1 MQNIKDFILIINN
14 RITKLVLIYLSIIF
28 CVIVSFMLG
37 RLTTLKI
44 SKPDIKVVS
53 SNYFENKT
61 SATSTE
67 NNSDQEII
75 VKNTVDK
82 SFIFASKKG
91 KYFYYKG
98 CGGNTISKK
107 NLVYYKSES
116 QAVAA
121 GKIIYSKCK

>member
-1 MQNIKDFILIINN
+1 
-14 RITKLVLIYLSIIF
+14 
-28 CVIVSFMLG
+28 MLG

-53 SNYFENKT
+53 SNYFENKI
-61 SATSTE
+61 SSNSTE
-67 NNSDQEII
+67 NNLTEEVLIKS
-75 VKNTVDK
+75 TVDK

-116 QAVAA
+116 QAIAA